1 MAITKVRGF
10 MLNLKW
16 GGKLIQGLETTGLK
30 IKPNFE
36 EILLKANN
44 GVPTEEII
52 DYDVDLSFA
61 GKTYEDDSLATESFE
76 TLRVAASVGAEV
88 AFVYGRFVTGE
99 KIVSGTGQIVDYS
112 EDGNSKDTG
121 SFSGSI
127 KAKKGTVTF
136 TTY

>member
-1 MAITKVRGF
+1 

-16 GGKLIQGLETTGLK
+16 GGKLIKGLETSGLK

-44 GVPTEEII
+44 GVPTSEII
-52 DYDVDLSFA
+52 DFDVDMSFA
-61 GKTYEDDSLATESFE
+61 GKTYEMDAGESVTNEDYE
-76 TLRVAASVGAEV
+76 TLRVAASQGAEV
-88 AFVYGRFVTGE
+88 AFVYGRFVAGE
-99 KIVSGTGQIVDYS
+99 KIVTGIGQLVDYS

-127 KAKKGTVTF
+127 KAKKGSVAF
-136 TTY
+136 TTFV